1 MVFSVI
7 HNYDNDPDNGGKDT
21 ADYTSSCLTVSLE
34 FKRLFAD
41 AALGNASKNDCQ
53 GTEDNAE

>member
-1 MVFSVI
+1 MVFLDI
-7 HNYDNDPDNGGKDT
+7 QNNDNDPDNDGNDT